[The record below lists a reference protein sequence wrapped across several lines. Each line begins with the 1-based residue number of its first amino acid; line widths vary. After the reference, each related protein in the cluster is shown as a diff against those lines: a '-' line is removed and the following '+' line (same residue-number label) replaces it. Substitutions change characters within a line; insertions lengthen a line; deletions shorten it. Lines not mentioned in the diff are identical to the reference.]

1 VRISEQRGARR
12 ARHLAWCGY
21 SGFTLIEVLTASV
34 AFALMLAA
42 VYGVFSRAT
51 RLRENASARTQEA
64 RLQARAVAMLRD
76 DLRHG
81 LVTGGRLGAGL
92 EGSAQSSASRFPGY
106 LRFTTTTGRNLPD
119 AMQGDIQEVEYYIEE
134 DRAGTNGAGGV
145 LVRTTDRNLLASVR
159 ETTHKDVLLS
169 GVQSMEV
176 AFLDGLNWIDS
187 WELAQDDNRLPDA
200 VRVRLRRAIVPGER
214 NEPRPI
220 EIFVPCTVRLSD
232 DQMADG
238 SSTNSEGSG
247 GPVPGGAGG
256 GATGPGTG
264 SGGGAAR

>member
-1 VRISEQRGARR
+1 
-12 ARHLAWCGY
+12 LGY
-21 SGFTLIEVLTASV
+21 SGFTLIEVLAASV

-51 RLRENASARTQEA
+51 RLRENASNRTQEA
-64 RLQARAVAMLRD
+64 RLQARAVATLRD

-81 LVTGGRLGAGL
+81 LVTGGRLATGL
-92 EGSAQSSASRFPGY
+92 KGSAQSPASRFPGY

-134 DRAGTNGAGGV
+134 DRSGTNGVGGV
-145 LVRTTDRNLLASVR
+145 LVRTTDRNLLGSVR
-159 ETTHKDVLLS
+159 ATTHEDVLLS
-169 GVQSMEV
+169 GVRAIEV

-187 WELAQDDNRLPDA
+187 WEVTEDDNRVPDA

-214 NEPRPI
+214 DEPRPI
-220 EIFVPCTVRLSD
+220 EILVPWTVRLPD
-232 DQMADG
+232 DQLADG

-247 GPVPGGAGG
+247 GPGPGGADG
-256 GATGPGTG
+256 GATGPGSG
-264 SGGGAAR
+264 SGEGAAR